1 MKTIISSA
9 LLVFSSLILCITLT
23 SCSKDLSRGA
33 AAKKLKTLKPA
44 LITRHI
50 NSRYGPG
57 IRIFESQIRDPNTFK
72 QYEEP
77 LNKLKAGGW
86 ITYEKRTDSVQFFSQ
101 MMYGLWYDVH
111 FTDKLKPFIV
121 ERNQSGLDV
130 LVAKREFDKVTGI
143 VKHDPNTCEVEFMT
157 KVTPTE
163 LSSVYELERHEAEP
177 RKYTR
182 TFKLFDD
189 GWRMQ

>member
-1 MKTIISSA
+1 MMTKFRSTM
-9 LLVFSSLILCITLT
+9 LVLSSLILGVMLV

-33 AAKKLKTLKPA
+33 AEKKLKTLKPQ

-57 IRIFESQIRDPNTFK
+57 IRIFESQFKDPNTYR

-77 LNKLKAGGW
+77 LNKLRAGGW
-86 ITYEKRTDSVQFFSQ
+86 ITYDKKTDAVQFFSQ

-111 FTDKLKPFIV
+111 FTDKLKPLIV
-121 ERNQSGLDV
+121 QQNQSGV
-130 LVAKREFDKVTGI
+130 EVVVAKREFDKVTGI
-143 VKHDPNTCEVEFMT
+143 AKHDPNTCEVEFMS
-157 KVTPTE
+157 KVIPTE
-163 LSSVYELERHEAEP
+163 LTSVYPLERHEMEP
-177 RKYTR
+177 KKHSR

-189 GWRMQ
+189 GWRME